1 MKKLSLMIVLL
12 LVMLSLT
19 AYAGNGNGNF
29 KRGPGEPK
37 ACSNVLSGTPE
48 TITGTVIGIG
58 NDDGLVVD
66 TGNSHVTIYGI
77 GPEWYWEDKGVDRP
91 DIGDGVTVD
100 VYAVLFSDGTR
111 YIASS
116 ITIGDDP
123 IDTLKLRDLETG
135 CPLWRGARNR

>member
-1 MKKLSLMIVLL
+1 M
-12 LVMLSLT
+12 T
-19 AYAGNGNGNF
+19 ASSF
-29 KRGPGEPK
+29 
-37 ACSNVLSGTPE
+37 
-48 TITGTVIGIG
+48 
-58 NDDGLVVD
+58 D

>member
-58 NDDGLVVD
+58 NHDGLVVR
-66 TGNSHVTIYGI
+66 H
-77 GPEWYWEDKGVDRP
+77 R
-91 DIGDGVTVD
+91 
-100 VYAVLFSDGTR
+100 
-111 YIASS
+111 
-116 ITIGDDP
+116 
-123 IDTLKLRDLETG
+123 
-135 CPLWRGARNR
+135 